1 MTEAETLFTE
11 RGGMGHI
18 VLNRPHVLNALA
30 PAQFIELNRRLAAW
44 ERDDSI
50 RMVLIEGAGERA
62 FSAGGDIRAAWDA
75 RVRGDDGFTR
85 AIFREEYRMD
95 RRIHHYGKPY
105 VALMDG
111 IVMGGGAGASVNG
124 RFRIAT
130 ERTLFAMPETA
141 IGFFPDVGAT
151 HFLSRCPGRIG
162 LYLGMTGTRLG
173 PADALWAG
181 IATHYVPAAEL
192 GALKEA
198 LAGAAGAGD
207 PLAAIEDVLAT
218 SHRDPGPAPLAERAG
233 AVERCFAAGTPAEV
247 AALLGEERGTWAAQ
261 ALASFAANSP
271 TAIAVS
277 FRQLVAGKTLCFDDA
292 IRQEFRLACSFVA
305 GDEFYEG
312 IRALVIDKD
321 RAPRWQP
328 ASFAD
333 IEPSV
338 LDRLFAGVGDELGFE
353 G

>member
-1 MTEAETLFTE
+1 MEQPVTLFTE
-11 RGGMGHI
+11 QDGVGHI
-18 VLNRPHVLNALA
+18 VLNRPNVLNALA
-30 PAQFIELNRRLAAW
+30 PAQFVELNRKLAAW
-44 ERDDSI
+44 ERDDAI
-50 RMVLIEGAGERA
+50 RLVVIEGAGDRA

-75 RVRGDDGFTR
+75 RVRGDDDFTR

-95 RRIHHYGKPY
+95 RRIHHYTKPY

-151 HFLSRCPGRIG
+151 HFLSRCPGRLG
-162 LYLGMTGTRLG
+162 LYLGMTAARLG

-192 GALKEA
+192 GALKQA
-198 LAGAAGAGD
+198 LAGAAGATD
-207 PLAAIEDVLAT
+207 PLAATHDVLVKA
-218 SHRDPGPAPLAERAG
+218 HRDPGPSPLAACAP
-233 AVERCFAAGTPAEV
+233 AVERCFAAASPAEII
-247 AALLGEERGTWAAQ
+247 ASLRKEEGEWAIQ
-261 ALASFAANSP
+261 ALAALAAHSP
-271 TAIAVS
+271 TAITAS

-312 IRALVIDKD
+312 IRALVVDKD
-321 RAPRWQP
+321 RKPRWNP
-328 ASFAD
+328 DSLAEVTTAA
-333 IEPSV
+333 I
-338 LDRLFAGVGDELGFE
+338 DRLFAGTGEELGFE
-353 G
+353 D